1 MATRRTTNPFTSANL
16 GSGARTTTG
25 GSYRNPRLGI
35 QDYTAFGKGF
45 ASGFI
50 MPKLD
55 KKEEERLIDP
65 IKLEPRDQNVLTMDS
80 EGNLQS
86 LDYGSGAK
94 LEKNTDY
101 VSIQDL
107 AKKPKGS
114 DEYKLSNSV
123 ITGWEQNFGNQE
135 NSNFNIL
142 NNAVENYANTD
153 LNISANG
160 GKVFLPGLDGS
171 DTKTTVG
178 DLYGGLNN
186 GLYKKD
192 WRIKDGILYT
202 GLSKTDGSGEFINMS
217 LVTQTWVDDRYKDKF
232 DLSLHVLDN
241 KKYAEPYKFE
251 SIDNTT
257 TTFLNEGG
265 KEFKV
270 AEESKYYK
278 KSDLDMFDAKAAKPY
293 AADALRFAINNQ
305 TIESLENQVF
315 SMIKDGKFKIS
326 ENAEKIGESKGK
338 NSVDFR
344 NYVIKEYLEEEY
356 KIMQGSQYYQLD
368 SVTGRAI
375 PRTAENA
382 FKFEK
387 SKVEQKPE
395 GEEVGDFN
403 FTVDSIVNLIG
414 EGRMTG
420 VEEAPG
426 TFKTREIAVPNVVR
440 YLNTNAPKGI
450 NFFNLRDDSAIKNVM
465 GIPADQTIKP
475 KQRQQYEQIIKQLS
489 PGQDNLRLVGYM
501 DTSGNPQVTTF
512 DGTVGSL
519 LNVVASFQPKINNAK
534 LREAINKK
542 FGADIELFNEPD
554 RAKIDPNRISASAN
568 PNILSN

>member
-55 KKEEERLIDP
+55 KKEEERLMDP
-65 IKLEPRDQNVLTMDS
+65 IKFEPRDQNVLTMDS

-101 VSIQDL
+101 ISIQDL

-153 LNISANG
+153 LNISANR

-171 DTKTTVG
+171 NTKTTVG

-192 WRIKDGILYT
+192 YRIKDGILYT

-278 KSDLDMFDAKAAKPY
+278 KNDLDMFDAKAAKPY

-315 SMIKDGKFKIS
+315 SMIKDEKFKIS
-326 ENAEKIGESKGK
+326 ENAEKIGKSKGED
-338 NSVDFR
+338 SVDFR

-356 KIMQGSQYYQLD
+356 KIMQGSEYYQLD

-375 PRTAENA
+375 PKTAENA

-387 SKVEQKPE
+387 SRVEQKPE
-395 GEEVGDFN
+395 GETSFTPEDTTELASEIKSYFKGVFENFELNELTGENVEKNRLLNMTIDHPVYGKGQITDVGA
-403 FTVDSIVNLIG
+403 TEGMLRIGITTKDSGFEPEINYVTYNSG
-414 EGRMTG
+414 D
-420 VEEAPG
+420 VEDLLDH
-426 TFKTREIAVPNVVR
+426 TS
-440 YLNTNAPKGI
+440 Y
-450 NFFNLRDDSAIKNVM
+450 FNL
-465 GIPADQTIKP
+465 PLLQ
-475 KQRQQYEQIIKQLS
+475 
-489 PGQDNLRLVGYM
+489 GQANATNRNNLL
-501 DTSGNPQVTTF
+501 QE
-512 DGTVGSL
+512 L
-519 LNVVASFQPKINNAK
+519 
-534 LREAINKK
+534 KK
-542 FGADIELFNEPD
+542 
-554 RAKIDPNRISASAN
+554 
-568 PNILSN
+568 